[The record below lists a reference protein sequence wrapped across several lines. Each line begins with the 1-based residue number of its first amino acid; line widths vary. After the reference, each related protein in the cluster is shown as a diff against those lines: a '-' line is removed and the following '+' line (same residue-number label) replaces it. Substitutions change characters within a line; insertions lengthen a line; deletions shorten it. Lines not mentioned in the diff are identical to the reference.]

1 MARHKKDGTYLN
13 VRIETSI
20 YNRLN
25 DLCDDAGQTKTTAVE
40 RALTEYLDNY
50 DKKKRLLEELV
61 IPFDEP
67 VDCSMINREIP
78 CYFIGIMSSEVIF
91 NEQLSCFIV

>member
-40 RALTEYLDNY
+40 RALTEYLIITQEETGF
-50 DKKKRLLEELV
+50 EELV

-91 NEQLSCFIV
+91 TCFFCFIV

>member
-1 MARHKKDGTYLN
+1 MKSYIGLLIDQVFDPLYIILGQRVLAATE
-13 VRIETSI
+13 VRSCVYIAF
-20 YNRLN
+20 LF
-25 DLCDDAGQTKTTAVE
+25 
-40 RALTEYLDNY
+40 
-50 DKKKRLLEELV
+50 

-78 CYFIGIMSSEVIF
+78 CYFVGVMSSEVIF